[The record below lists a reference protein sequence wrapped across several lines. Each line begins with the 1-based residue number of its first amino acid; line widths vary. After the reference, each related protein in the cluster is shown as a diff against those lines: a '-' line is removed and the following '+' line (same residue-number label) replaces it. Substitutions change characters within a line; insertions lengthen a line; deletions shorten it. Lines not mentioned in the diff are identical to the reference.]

1 MVDVHSRIRIFSTDG
16 TFQDEVKLPR
26 AGTVNTNAVW
36 WGHAAMEP
44 MLMAGTGD
52 FTFTFASY
60 EVSPSVYR
68 YDLENRKLEL
78 IAPARTEH
86 RDVVT
91 RQVHF
96 AGTDGARVSSWVVHR
111 RDLDL
116 KRPHPALIY
125 GYGGWNIAFVQ
136 TYIGALAAIVEAGGI
151 LAFPNLRGGGEY
163 GWDWWQQGR
172 LEHKQQTY
180 DDLYSTAEYLIGEGL
195 TSSSM
200 LAIAGASNGGLLTAV
215 AVTQRPELFKA
226 VVSLVPVIDAMR
238 FTRDSFG
245 EQMIEEYGDPR
256 KAGDAPY
263 IHAYSPYHNVREGT
277 AYPATLVVCSEN
289 DIRCPPWN
297 GRKMVARMQH
307 ANASDTPIL
316 LRVWSDS
323 GHPAAL
329 LGDAARTSDWLGFIM
344 EQLDLA
350 PPGPE

>member
-1 MVDVHSRIRIFSTDG
+1 MLT
-16 TFQDEVKLPR
+16 
-26 AGTVNTNAVW
+26 AGNR
-36 WGHAAMEP
+36 
-44 MLMAGTGD
+44 D

-60 EVSPSVYR
+60 EISPSVYR
-68 YDLENRKLEL
+68 YDLQNRKLEL
-78 IAPARTEH
+78 IASPTRNDS
-86 RDVVT
+86 DVVT

-96 AGTDGARVSSWVVHR
+96 AGTDGAQVSSWVVHR
-111 RDLDL
+111 RDLDR

-125 GYGGWNIAFVQ
+125 GYGGWNIAFVP
-136 TYIGALAAIVEAGGI
+136 TYMGALAAFVNAGGI

-172 LEHKQQTY
+172 LAHKQQTY

-200 LAIAGASNGGLLTAV
+200 LAVAGASNGGLLAAV
-215 AVTQRPELFKA
+215 AVTQRPALFKA
-226 VVSLVPVIDAMR
+226 VVALVPVIDVMR
-238 FTRDSFG
+238 FVRESFG
-245 EQMIEEYGDPR
+245 EQMVEEYGDPR
-256 KAGDAPY
+256 KVSDAPF

-307 ANASDTPIL
+307 DNKADTPTL

-329 LGDAARTSDWLGFIM
+329 LGDAAQTSDWLGFIM
-344 EQLDLA
+344 EQLDLT
-350 PPGPE
+350 PPTPR